1 MTFTHILTILSI
13 GAVAYGINVFAE
25 ATALNKFSKVENF
38 GKCIS
43 IAAIAN
49 ALSIPALLGAKYLLN
64 HWDYMLPWN
73 PFGWKVEALF
83 IWAVAT
89 MVANTIELMVITW
102 GFKAPLSRG
111 LIVITATA
119 NGLTALGDLSET
131 MKWIK
136 H

>member
-1 MTFTHILTILSI
+1 MTPTHILTILSI

-25 ATALNKFSKVENF
+25 AWALNKFSKLENF
-38 GKCIS
+38 SRCIS

-49 ALSIPALLGAKYLLN
+49 AISFPALLGAKYLLN

-73 PFGWKVEALF
+73 PFGWKVEAIF

-89 MVANTIELMVITW
+89 MVANTIELMVVTW
-102 GFKAPLSRG
+102 VFKANLTRG
-111 LIVITATA
+111 LLVVTAIA